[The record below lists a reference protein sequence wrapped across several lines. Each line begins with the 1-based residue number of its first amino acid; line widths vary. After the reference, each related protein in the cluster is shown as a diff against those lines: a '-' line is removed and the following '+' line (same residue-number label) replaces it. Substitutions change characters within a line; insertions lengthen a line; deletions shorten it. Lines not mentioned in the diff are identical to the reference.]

1 MFFEKAQLLI
11 PITKVTLRSLIFN
24 QEPRY
29 QGPSFSFVN
38 ETTSI
43 QGPLFGVKHCCSSKS
58 HRQTK
63 IKKRFLRLDSLTKHE
78 VRGSYAETLNFVS
91 GLYNYREFSQPLEC
105 FYQAMY
111 KQ

>member
-11 PITKVTLRSLIFN
+11 SITKVTLRSLIFN

-78 VRGSYAETLNFVS
+78 VRGSYANPQLCFGFVQLSRILPASRVFLS
-91 GLYNYREFSQPLEC
+91 GYV
-105 FYQAMY
+105 
-111 KQ
+111 